1 MPFKP
6 TLLSKRPYSKVAR
19 TGIGTS
25 SVHEL
30 LPLPKRTFYPFSCCY
45 FQKLIIVT
53 IFLLRVTSTQFM
65 LLIFKDVNW
74 RFSWITISNDKY
86 NLYNFCTHFQMCT
99 PIHASTMWVAP
110 MGSSAPVLPKTTP
123 CTIALGSLQHHLT
136 TPSNWPLPYLTSSII
151 WRSTGARLK
160 SLMEKVKMIRCWVFL
175 VDQDAHSSYK
185 QVVNSWC

>member
-1 MPFKP
+1 MWFKCP
-6 TLLSKRPYSKVAR
+6 SSLLFFRRPYSKVAR

-30 LPLPKRTFYPFSCCY
+30 LPLPKRKFYPFSCFY
-45 FQKLIIVT
+45 FPKLIIVT

-65 LLIFKDVNW
+65 LLRCIL
-74 RFSWITISNDKY
+74 TISNDKY

-110 MGSSAPVLPKTTP
+110 MGSSAPVQTKTTP
-123 CTIALGSLQHHLT
+123 CTIARGSLQHHLT
-136 TPSNWPLPYLTSSII
+136 TPSNWPSPYLTSSII
-151 WRSTGARLK
+151 GPGARLK

>member
-1 MPFKP
+1 MILRTIHFLIHLLNWNPKHGNSHFFFLTLIFIIFATTVIFVSPLPITNATTSGILAIPVWWTWYHVSQMPFKP

-30 LPLPKRTFYPFSCCY
+30 LPLPKRRFSPFSCFY
-45 FQKLIIVT
+45 FPKLIIVT
-53 IFLLRVTSTQFM
+53 IFLLKVTSTQFM

-74 RFSWITISNDKY
+74 RFSWITISNDKS

-110 MGSSAPVLPKTTP
+110 MGSSAPV
-123 CTIALGSLQHHLT
+123 
-136 TPSNWPLPYLTSSII
+136 
-151 WRSTGARLK
+151 
-160 SLMEKVKMIRCWVFL
+160 
-175 VDQDAHSSYK
+175 
-185 QVVNSWC
+185 